1 MNFLYCFD
9 NNFNLQA
16 LNSINSIINKSKI
29 KNLNFYIIHDSP
41 SNFSDLIEKYLSEY
55 INIITIFKFDFDS
68 IDFPKITDAHVSK
81 ATYFRLFF
89 QKYLPEDIE
98 FITYVDSD
106 IICMRDPERDVI
118 EAIKN
123 IKDNNLF
130 LGAVNDGMGTYDNQI
145 RLDMKSDK
153 YFNAGVMVIN
163 LKEWRANI
171 QISKILLLM
180 EELREKILWW
190 DQDILNV
197 LIDGDYLEL
206 TNDFNKKTSDFD
218 ITPEKSVIFVHY
230 SGKGKPWSPMFYKEG
245 VNMVYQN
252 EFLKTGFSKFHIAP
266 KGFKEN
272 VLFFRNL
279 ISGKYVKFNI
289 SDLIKSYI
297 KNKIK

>member
-16 LNSINSIINKSKI
+16 LNSINSIINKSKS

-55 INIITIFKFDFDS
+55 KNIITIFKFDFDS

-218 ITPEKSVIFVHY
+218 IMPEKSVIFVHY

>member
-16 LNSINSIINKSKI
+16 LNSINSIINKSKS
-29 KNLNFYIIHDSP
+29 KNLSFYIIHDSP
-41 SNFSDLIEKYLSEY
+41 SDFADLIEKYLSEY
-55 INIITIFKFDFDS
+55 KNIITIFKFDFDS

-98 FITYVDSD
+98 FVTYVDSD
-106 IICMRDPERDVI
+106 IICMRDPERDMI

-123 IKDNNLF
+123 IKDSNLP
-130 LGAVNDGMGTYDNQI
+130 LGAVNDDKGTNNNQI

-153 YFNAGVMVIN
+153 YFNAGVMIIN

-171 QISKILLLM
+171 QMSKILLLM
-180 EELREKILWW
+180 EELREKIVWW

-206 TNDFNKKTSDFD
+206 KNEFNRKTSDFD
-218 ITPEKSVIFVHY
+218 NTPEKSVIFVHY
-230 SGKGKPWSPMFYKEG
+230 SGKGKPWSPVFYKEAK
-245 VNMVYQN
+245 NMVYQN
-252 EFLKTGFSKFHIAP
+252 EFLNTGFSKFHIAP

-272 VLFFRNL
+272 LLFFRNL
-279 ISGKYVKFNI
+279 ISGKYNKFNN